1 MSQKSDQP
9 PRSLKL
15 LLFDIDGTLI
25 LSGGAGRRAM
35 SLGFQE
41 ITGIPGGFETVSMM
55 GRTDTG
61 ILREVLE
68 NHGMAWEEDMIRRFK
83 KSYFRI
89 LSEELGRS
97 RDGQEICPG
106 VNELLPALEKRR
118 DVLLGLLTGNWSESS
133 GIKLR
138 HFGLA
143 RFFPIGVYADDSAK
157 RENLVP
163 IMLNRVKQER
173 GLTIAGQDVFVIGD
187 TPLDVQCGK
196 PHGVQTI
203 AVATGIHST
212 EELRQAGP
220 DHLFENFLDRG
231 AFFRAIG
238 IEGP

>member
-1 MSQKSDQP
+1 
-9 PRSLKL
+9 LKL

-41 ITGIPGGFETVSMM
+41 VTGVAGGFDTVSMM

-61 ILREVLE
+61 ILQEVLDT
-68 NHGMAWEEDMIRRFK
+68 HGMAWEADLVRRFK

-89 LSEELGRS
+89 LAEELNRPQ
-97 RDGQEICPG
+97 DGQMICPG
-106 VNELLPALEKRR
+106 VVPLLSALEMRD

-138 HFGLA
+138 HFRLD
-143 RFFPIGVYADDSAK
+143 RFFSVGVYADDSAK
-157 RENLVP
+157 REDLVP
-163 IMLNRVKQER
+163 IMLDRVKKVR
-173 GLTIAGQDVFVIGD
+173 GWTMPAKNVFVIGD
-187 TPLDVQCGK
+187 TPLDVRCGK

-203 AVATGIHST
+203 AVATGIHSLK
-212 EELRQAGP
+212 ELGTAEP
-220 DHLFENFLDRG
+220 DHLFENFLDQE

-238 IEGP
+238 INGP